1 MDNKN
6 QIKLFL
12 QDALGCDIAKAS
24 DQDLYYALLS
34 YVKEQTE
41 KLPTPDFKKKYITYL
56 VNF

>member
-41 KLPTPDFKKKYITYL
+41 KLPRLILKRKYIIYL

>member
-24 DQDLYYALLS
+24 DQNLYYALLS
-34 YVKEQTE
+34 YVKEQNRKT
-41 KLPTPDFKKKYITYL
+41 T
-56 VNF
+56 NA